1 MRYAFPTIGPF
12 RQSFSSMNPR
22 PAMAIDITDLGSDEG
37 IDVTIYAE
45 ASGQILF
52 ETILADPESRVLLTH
67 GSSVTEAFWQCL
79 HTHRC
84 VVGVSHLLLTARCR
98 FSLLTAATSTRRI
111 GHMEVRNVRFLRLI
125 EDLLDELQTR
135 EPGISVELAVTH
147 RNPAF
152 ADCINY

>member
-1 MRYAFPTIGPF
+1 
-12 RQSFSSMNPR
+12 
-22 PAMAIDITDLGSDEG
+22 MAIDITDLGSDEG
-37 IDVTIYAE
+37 IDVTMYAE
-45 ASGQILF
+45 GSDQVLF
-52 ETILADPESRVLLTH
+52 ETILSDPESRVLLTY
-67 GSSVTEAFWQCL
+67 GSRETETFWQCL
-79 HTHRC
+79 HDQAS
-84 VVGVSHLLLTARCR
+84 VGHARDLFLTARCR

-135 EPGISVELAVTH
+135 KPGISVELAVTH